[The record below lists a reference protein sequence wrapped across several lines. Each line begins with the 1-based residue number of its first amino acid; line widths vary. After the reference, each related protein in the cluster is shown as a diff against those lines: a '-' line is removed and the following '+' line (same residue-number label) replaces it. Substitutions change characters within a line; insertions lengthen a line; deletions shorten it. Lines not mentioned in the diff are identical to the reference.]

1 MKKNT
6 NQTIGIVGLGYVGLP
21 LAVEFGKKY
30 KTIGYDIDDNRI
42 KELRNNFD
50 STLEVSSEDLSNANK
65 LVYTSDL
72 KNLTNCNIYIVSVP
86 TPVDRFHVPDLRPLI
101 SASESIG
108 KLLNIDDVVIY
119 ESTVYPGCTEEV
131 CVPILEEKSGLKY
144 NEEFYCGYSPERINP
159 GDTKHTLRN
168 IVKVTSGS
176 TPKVAKIINNLYGSI
191 IEAGTHLASSIRVAE
206 AAKVIE
212 NVQRD
217 VNIALINE
225 LAMIFNKL
233 DIDTSEVL
241 EASGTKWNFLPFR
254 PGLVGGHC
262 IGVDPYYLTYKAKE
276 INYHPEMILAGRRT
290 NDRMADYI
298 ADSIILE
305 MSKLKISPS
314 KSKVGVLGITFKE
327 NCPDVRN
334 TKVPLIINKLNQYGC
349 NIFVSDPY
357 ADPKIV
363 KNHYGVDLLTQDKI
377 IDCDVLIFAVA
388 HNEFKN
394 LDFPEINLMAKESAL
409 IIDIKSMF
417 DAKKFEDKNLSFWR
431 L

>member
-1 MKKNT
+1 MKI
-6 NQTIGIVGLGYVGLP
+6 NQNQKIGIVGLGYVGLP

-50 STLEVSSEDLSNANK
+50 STLEVSSEELSISKK
-65 LVYTSDL
+65 LVYTS
-72 KNLTNCNIYIVSVP
+72 NLTHLTDCNIYIVSVP
-86 TPVDRFHVPDLRPLI
+86 TPVDKFHVPDLRPLV

-108 KLLNIDDVVIY
+108 KILKVDDIVIY

-144 NEEFYCGYSPERINP
+144 NEGFYCGYSPERINP
-159 GDTKHTLRN
+159 GDTKHTLKN

-176 TPKVAKIINNLYGSI
+176 NPKVAKIINDLYGSI

-233 DIDTSEVL
+233 NIDTSEVL
-241 EASGTKWNFLPFR
+241 EASGTKWNFLPFK

-290 NDRMADYI
+290 NDRMADYL
-298 ADSIILE
+298 ADSVILE

-314 KSKVGVLGITFKE
+314 ESKVGILGVTFKE

-334 TKVPLIINKLNQYGC
+334 TKVPLIVNKLNQYGC
-349 NIFVSDPY
+349 NIVISDPY
-357 ADPKIV
+357 ADPKTV
-363 KNHYGVDLLTQDKI
+363 KDHYGVDLLKQDKI

-394 LDFPEINLMAKESAL
+394 LDRIKINKMVKDGAL

-417 DAKKFEDKNLSFWR
+417 DSKKFDYKNVSLWR